1 MLLFAARVEVRE
13 SDFYQMTYAE
23 FLRWAKAYDERDQI
37 KWHRWRVL
45 VANQINVNV
54 KAHDRLE
61 LNDIIELPLF
71 DKEVKIEI
79 TPEQIKVMK
88 EVWPK
93 Q

>member
-1 MLLFAARVEVRE
+1 
-13 SDFYQMTYAE
+13 
-23 FLRWAKAYDERDQI
+23 
-37 KWHRWRVL
+37 
-45 VANQINVNV
+45 V
-54 KAHDRLE
+54 KAHDRVS

>member
-1 MLLFAARVEVRE
+1 
-13 SDFYQMTYAE
+13 MTYAE
-23 FLRWAKAYDERDQI
+23 FLRWVKAYDERDQI

-54 KAHDRLE
+54 KAHDRVA